1 MLFHVYLLVALCA
14 ALLSFVFLRGIK
26 LWGAALLFV
35 GVLLGLL
42 LVHLIVLVV
51 ASLFVN
57 KDEPAEKAFGF
68 YKKLMTASIGAF
80 LALGGVRYTLEGE
93 EKLPRT
99 GGFLLVCNHRS
110 MFDPMISMH
119 ALQSRGL
126 VFITKKEN
134 ISIPV
139 GGPLMLG
146 MGCPSLDRGSARQ
159 AIGLMKDTARRM
171 EQGEAMGVYPE
182 GTRSKTGL
190 LGSFKPGAFK
200 CALWAKVPVVVATVE
215 GTENIHRRFFFR
227 RPTKV
232 QMRILETI
240 PYETLSAMDTAAIA
254 HMTRDCM
261 LEKGG
266 LLGA

>member
-1 MLFHVYLLVALCA
+1 MLFYVYLLLALCA
-14 ALLSFVFLRGIK
+14 AVLGFVCIRSIN
-26 LWGAALLFV
+26 LWAAALLFL

-42 LVHLIVLVV
+42 LLHALVLVI

-57 KDEPAEKAFGF
+57 KNEPSENAFGF
-68 YKKLMTASIGAF
+68 YKKLMMTAIGTF

-93 EKLPRT
+93 EKLPKK

-119 ALQSRGL
+119 ALQQRGL

-159 AIGLMKDTARRM
+159 AMGLMKDTARRM
-171 EQGEAMGVYPE
+171 SQGEALGVYPE

-232 QMRILETI
+232 TMRILETI
-240 PYETLSAMDTAAIA
+240 PYETLQDMDTAAIA
-254 HMTRDCM
+254 HAARACM

-266 LLGA
+266 LCEA

>member
-1 MLFHVYLLVALCA
+1 MLYYLYLLVALCA
-14 ALLSFVFLRGIK
+14 ALICLVCRPGVK
-26 LWGAALLFV
+26 LWAIALLFV
-35 GVLLGLL
+35 GVLGALL
-42 LVHLIVLVV
+42 LIHALVLVV
-51 ASLFVN
+51 ASFFVN
-57 KDEPAEKAFGF
+57 KEEPVEKAFGF
-68 YKKLMTASIGAF
+68 YKKLMMTSIGAF
-80 LALGGVRYTLEGE
+80 LALGGIHYTLEGE
-93 EKLPRT
+93 EKLPKE

-110 MFDPMISMH
+110 MFDPMVSMH
-119 ALQSRGL
+119 ALKKRGL

-159 AIGLMKDTARRM
+159 AMGLMKDTARRM
-171 EQGEAMGVYPE
+171 AQGEAMGVYPE

-190 LGSFKPGAFK
+190 LGAFKPGAFK

-215 GTENIHRRFFFR
+215 GTEQIHRRFFF

-240 PYETLSAMDTAAIA
+240 PYETLQSMDTTAIA
-254 HMTRDCM
+254 DMTRNCM
-261 LEKGG
+261 LEQGG
-266 LLGA
+266 LREA

>member
-1 MLFHVYLLVALCA
+1 MLFYVYLLIALGA
-14 ALLSFVFLRGIK
+14 ALVYAVVCRQIKFLSVV
-26 LWGAALLFV
+26 LLFV
-35 GVLLGLL
+35 GVLGAFLL
-42 LVHLIVLVV
+42 LHVLVLVV

-57 KDEPAEKAFGF
+57 KEEPAEKAFGF
-68 YKKLMTASIGAF
+68 YKKLMMTSIGAF
-80 LALGGVRYTLEGE
+80 LALGGVHYTLEGE
-93 EKLPRT
+93 EKLPKE

-119 ALQSRGL
+119 ALRKRGL

-159 AIGLMKDTARRM
+159 AMGLMKDTARRM
-171 EQGEAMGVYPE
+171 GQGEALGVYPE

-190 LGSFKPGAFK
+190 LGAFKPGAFK

-215 GTENIHRRFFFR
+215 GTEKIARRFFFR
-227 RPTKV
+227 PTRVK
-232 QMRILETI
+232 MRILETI
-240 PYETLSAMDTAAIA
+240 PYETLEAMDTASIA
-254 HMTRDCM
+254 DMTRRCM
-261 LEKGG
+261 LEQGG
-266 LLGA
+266 LHEA